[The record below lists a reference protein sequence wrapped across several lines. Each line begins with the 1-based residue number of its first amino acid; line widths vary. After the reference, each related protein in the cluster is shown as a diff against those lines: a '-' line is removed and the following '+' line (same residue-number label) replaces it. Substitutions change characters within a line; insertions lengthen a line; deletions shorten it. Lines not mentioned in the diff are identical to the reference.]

1 MIKRKKRMSKRKK
14 KIIIIISI
22 ILVLGVGLFLYLFF
36 NKDDAPIK
44 KKIKKEKEIIE
55 VKKLRIVDEDSKTRP
70 YAVMINNHRQA
81 RINHSGLQDA
91 YIVYEAI
98 VEGGLTRMMALFK
111 DKTTERIGS
120 VRSSRPYY
128 LDYALEND
136 AIYVHFGG
144 SEQALSDIRKLGVN
158 NINGMYDSSAF
169 WRDRTLGVALEHT
182 AFTNI
187 EKINE
192 TIKAKGYRMET
203 NKELLLNYKVDEINL
218 NNLENAMVANNVVIP
233 YSGYITTSYTYDPNT
248 KLYNRFVNSTAHVD
262 AITKAQYTTK
272 NIIIVRVSN
281 YNLDSYGRQA
291 LNNIGTGEGYYIT
304 NGYAIPITWQKNS
317 RAEQTVYRYQNGDE
331 IEVNDGNTYI
341 QIQPLNQN
349 SVIN

>member
-1 MIKRKKRMSKRKK
+1 MKGSIGIKVLVG
-14 KIIIIISI
+14 
-22 ILVLGVGLFLYLFF
+22 ILVVLIIVAGILLGMKVMKDNELKGLIQTGET
-36 NKDDAPIK
+36 NN
-44 KKIKKEKEIIE
+44 ETGETTVVE
-55 VKKLRIVDEDSKTRP
+55 VKEPKIFKGNDRP
-70 YAVMINNHRQA
+70 IAVMIDNHKGAMPQA
-81 RINHSGLQDA
+81 GLNDA
-91 YIVYEAI
+91 YLVYEII
-98 VEGGLTRMMALFK
+98 VEGGESRLMALFK
-111 DKTTERIGS
+111 GANLDKIGP
-120 VRSSRPYY
+120 VRSSRHYF

-291 LNNIGTGEGYYIT
+291 LNNIGTGDGYYIT
-304 NGYAIPITWQKNS
+304 NGYAIPITWQKSS